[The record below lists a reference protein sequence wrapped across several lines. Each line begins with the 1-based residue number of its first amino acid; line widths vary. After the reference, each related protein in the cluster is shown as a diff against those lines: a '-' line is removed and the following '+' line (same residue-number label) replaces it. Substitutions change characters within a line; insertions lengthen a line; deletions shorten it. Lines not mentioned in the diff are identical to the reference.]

1 MSDSSQNRGT
11 SVSLVERLRSTD
23 KFLAEMRSV
32 LASMDEIDGLRRQR
46 GEAVTDEFGGY
57 KRSSVTKLVEG
68 LEKQR
73 ESILAQ
79 IAQEEQRGKQL
90 ARRAQEEAEARK
102 RAEEQN
108 ARLVAVEKTVR
119 ESEERR
125 LAEARKAEEERRS
138 ENPLASFRRG
148 DPSLAIESMYEGL
161 SMDIEKLRDD
171 ILQELRYTYKQDM
184 AIYDDLS
191 SLIES
196 AKKTDRGALE
206 ESLRPLQEK
215 LDTLA
220 PVDYEKL
227 ADSVAEKV
235 IAGGIDY
242 DVLAHH
248 IVDILNEN
256 APAAAALPAP
266 EAAPAAE
273 PAADG
278 LAAMERKID
287 DLQNILQ
294 GAVSV
299 KQMPEFQKL
308 DRLIAEFLQT
318 QSYEFI
324 PDILVA
330 ADAAKNT
337 ANRYIVTGNALR
349 GETML
354 SDIRTRLSRVVV
366 SGSYACAA
374 VADAV
379 SAHNLAV
386 TYSPE
391 SMEAF
396 RQACVEFEQSSA
408 IPQDEIA
415 ERLRRAKF
423 ALLGDSDA
431 EAADN
436 ETMAEMLAS
445 RENVNGMPDQEQINA
460 FNAFKHDLMAFN
472 LSYFVDLTPPLP
484 AEAPQG
490 GAGAVDT
497 QAILDAIARM
507 GVRTQQ
513 AAEPAPAAAAPVQEA
528 PLAQAVPHPAAAVK
542 KPRSLRP
549 AVSAKDNQVEK
560 TDQPLRTVKRKI
572 DLSRQKQDGISRQ
585 VVEDLAVRIANSRV
599 K

>member
-184 AIYDDLS
+184 AIYDDLT

-196 AKKTDRGALE
+196 VKKTDQGALE

-227 ADSVAEKV
+227 AGSVAEKV

-242 DVLAHH
+242 DVLARR
-248 IVDILNEN
+248 IAEILQEG

-266 EAAPAAE
+266 AAE
-273 PAADG
+273 PAEAEG
-278 LAAMERKID
+278 IASMERKLD
-287 DLQNILQ
+287 EMQSILQ

-299 KQMPEFQKL
+299 RQMPEFKKL
-308 DRLIAEFLQT
+308 DQLIAEYLRT
-318 QSYEFI
+318 QSYELI

-354 SDIRTRLSRVVV
+354 SDIRTRLTRVVV
-366 SGSYACAA
+366 SGSYACTA
-374 VADAV
+374 VTDAIA
-379 SAHNLAV
+379 SHNLAV

-391 SMEAF
+391 AMESF
-396 RQACVEFEQSSA
+396 RRCCIEFEQSSA
-408 IPQDEIA
+408 VPHDEIA
-415 ERLRRAKF
+415 ARLRRVKH
-423 ALLGDSDA
+423 ALLGDGDA

-436 ETMAEMLAS
+436 ETMAEMLAA
-445 RENVNGMPDQEQINA
+445 RENVQGMPDAAQIEA
-460 FNAFKHDLMAFN
+460 FNGYKRDLMSFN
-472 LSYFVDLTPPLP
+472 LSYFIDLTPPLP
-484 AEAPQG
+484 AEAAQG
-490 GAGAVDT
+490 GASVDT
-497 QAILDAIARM
+497 QTILEAIARM
-507 GVRTQQ
+507 NARPQQ
-513 AAEPAPAAAAPVQEA
+513 AEPAAAAAPAPEA
-528 PLAQAVPHPAAAVK
+528 PLAQAVPHRAAVK

>member
-248 IVDILNEN
+248 IAEIMRANE
-256 APAAAALPAP
+256 PAEAALP
-266 EAAPAAE
+266 APAAE

-423 ALLGDSDA
+423 ALLGDGDA

-436 ETMAEMLAS
+436 ETMAEMLAA

-513 AAEPAPAAAAPVQEA
+513 AAEPAPAAA
-528 PLAQAVPHPAAAVK
+528 VK

>member
-184 AIYDDLS
+184 AIYDDLT

-196 AKKTDRGALE
+196 VKKTDQGALE

-227 ADSVAEKV
+227 AGSVAEKV

-242 DVLAHH
+242 DVLARR
-248 IVDILNEN
+248 IAEILQEG

-266 EAAPAAE
+266 AAE
-273 PAADG
+273 PAEAEG
-278 LAAMERKID
+278 IASMERKLD
-287 DLQNILQ
+287 EMQSILQ

-299 KQMPEFQKL
+299 RQMPEFKKL
-308 DRLIAEFLQT
+308 DQLIAEYLRT
-318 QSYEFI
+318 QSYELI

-391 SMEAF
+391 AMESF
-396 RQACVEFEQSSA
+396 RRCCIEFEQSSA
-408 IPQDEIA
+408 VPQDEIA
-415 ERLRRAKF
+415 ERLRRVKH
-423 ALLGDSDA
+423 ALLGDGDA

-436 ETMAEMLAS
+436 ETMAEMLAA
-445 RENVNGMPDQEQINA
+445 RENVQGMPDAAQIEA
-460 FNAFKHDLMAFN
+460 FNGYKRDLMSFN
-472 LSYFVDLTPPLP
+472 LSYFIDLTPPLP
-484 AEAPQG
+484 AEAAQG
-490 GAGAVDT
+490 GASVDT
-497 QAILDAIARM
+497 QTILEAIARM
-507 GVRTQQ
+507 NARPQQ
-513 AAEPAPAAAAPVQEA
+513 AEPAAAAAPAPEA
-528 PLAQAVPHPAAAVK
+528 PLAQAVPHRAAVK

>member
-1 MSDSSQNRGT
+1 M
-11 SVSLVERLRSTD
+11 
-23 KFLAEMRSV
+23 
-32 LASMDEIDGLRRQR
+32 
-46 GEAVTDEFGGY
+46 
-57 KRSSVTKLVEG
+57 
-68 LEKQR
+68 
-73 ESILAQ
+73 
-79 IAQEEQRGKQL
+79 
-90 ARRAQEEAEARK
+90 
-102 RAEEQN
+102 
-108 ARLVAVEKTVR
+108 R

-248 IVDILNEN
+248 IAEIMRANE
-256 APAAAALPAP
+256 PAEAALP
-266 EAAPAAE
+266 APAAE

-337 ANRYIVTGNALR
+337 ANRYIVTA
-349 GETML
+349 TP
-354 SDIRTRLSRVVV
+354 
-366 SGSYACAA
+366 CAA
-374 VADAV
+374 KPCFRT
-379 SAHNLAV
+379 SA
-386 TYSPE
+386 P
-391 SMEAF
+391 AF
-396 RQACVEFEQSSA
+396 RAWS
-408 IPQDEIA
+408 
-415 ERLRRAKF
+415 
-423 ALLGDSDA
+423 
-431 EAADN
+431 
-436 ETMAEMLAS
+436 
-445 RENVNGMPDQEQINA
+445 
-460 FNAFKHDLMAFN
+460 
-472 LSYFVDLTPPLP
+472 
-484 AEAPQG
+484 
-490 GAGAVDT
+490 
-497 QAILDAIARM
+497 
-507 GVRTQQ
+507 
-513 AAEPAPAAAAPVQEA
+513 
-528 PLAQAVPHPAAAVK
+528 
-542 KPRSLRP
+542 
-549 AVSAKDNQVEK
+549 
-560 TDQPLRTVKRKI
+560 
-572 DLSRQKQDGISRQ
+572 
-585 VVEDLAVRIANSRV
+585 
-599 K
+599 